1 MTDGSAASP
10 GFAFSSD
17 TNTGF
22 HRPASDTIGFSVG
35 GNEEFRMASDGSFHA
50 DSDIIAYS
58 TTIASDRRLK
68 ENISPLQ
75 YGLEE
80 LLKIQPVSYDWKL
93 GNRGSDIG
101 VIAQDL
107 LDIVPEIIT
116 KSEMIGDTRKWFEE
130 NYEGAEPYRY
140 GVDYA
145 KLTLILINSVK
156 ELEERIKK
164 LEKDV

>member
-1 MTDGSAASP
+1 MK
-10 GFAFSSD
+10 

-22 HRPASDTIGFSVG
+22 HRPSSDTIGFSVG
-35 GNEEFRMASDGSFHA
+35 GTEEFRMASDGSFHA
-50 DSDIIAYS
+50 DADVIAYS
-58 TTIASDRRLK
+58 TTVASDGRLK
-68 ENISPLQ
+68 ENVNPLK
-75 YGLEE
+75 YGLDE

-93 GNRGSDIG
+93 DNRGSDIG

-107 LDIVPEIIT
+107 LEIIPEVIT
-116 KSEMIGDTRKWFEE
+116 KTEMIGDTRKWFEE
-130 NYEGAEPYRY
+130 NYPNEEPFKY

-156 ELEERIKK
+156 ELEERVRK